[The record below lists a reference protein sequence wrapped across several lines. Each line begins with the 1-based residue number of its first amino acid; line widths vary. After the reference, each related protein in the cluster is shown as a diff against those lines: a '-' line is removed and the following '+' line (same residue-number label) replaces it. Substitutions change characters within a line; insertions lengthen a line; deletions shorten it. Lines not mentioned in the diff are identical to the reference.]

1 MDNTA
6 PPQSAAFK
14 RLHIISTEDD
24 TLIRLILAELVSPEG
39 HEMQF
44 ARNSDDLFNLMSKRS
59 CDLLI
64 LDVNVPGMN
73 GYQIAR
79 EVCARYKEK
88 RPKILIF
95 TGRDTEAEKGLAL
108 VSGADA
114 VLKKGCP
121 LELLLETINWLG
133 GNRAAAPVVADVP
146 KAPASAADPKPP
158 QGSGEQT
165 HATIPSPAQAAAN
178 EPDQPKS
185 LAAAAS
191 AEGSVVPDK
200 IDEATRR
207 CLACIE
213 ESMRGLEQEI
223 AALSARMDRLAAL
236 HPSAH

>member
-6 PPQSAAFK
+6 PPQSAPFK

-44 ARNSDDLFNLMSKRS
+44 ARNSDDLFNLMSKKS

-121 LELLLETINWLG
+121 LELLLETINQLG
-133 GNRAAAPVVADVP
+133 GNGKP
-146 KAPASAADPKPP
+146 KDPIEASAAKAPEKPASP
-158 QGSGEQT
+158 P
-165 HATIPSPAQAAAN
+165 IPPSPAMW
-178 EPDQPKS
+178 ERIDDLEKS
-185 LAAAAS
+185 L
-191 AEGSVVPDK
+191 
-200 IDEATRR
+200 
-207 CLACIE
+207 
-213 ESMRGLEQEI
+213 RGLEKET
-223 AALSARMDRLAAL
+223 ASLGERMERMA
-236 HPSAH
+236 PRQG